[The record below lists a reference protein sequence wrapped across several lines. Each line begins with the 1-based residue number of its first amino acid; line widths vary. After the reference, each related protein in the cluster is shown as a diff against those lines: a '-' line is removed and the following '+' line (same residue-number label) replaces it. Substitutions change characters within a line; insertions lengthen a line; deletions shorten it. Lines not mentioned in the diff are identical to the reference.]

1 MTPDE
6 SIRTQSRIIDVA
18 ARLFSTYGVD
28 SISVARVLAEI
39 GQSHGGFY
47 HRFRNKDALA
57 AEACRRLFLQLSEQL
72 SQNPRVGLGTLL
84 PPNIPGIRSIAL
96 ISIDVARSAPSSE
109 LHEAYQHG
117 MQSLT
122 SQLER
127 QLDVPPVQA
136 EATLATALG
145 TAILQEA
152 LRVKPKMSHA

>member
-1 MTPDE
+1 
-6 SIRTQSRIIDVA
+6 
-18 ARLFSTYGVD
+18 
-28 SISVARVLAEI
+28 
-39 GQSHGGFY
+39 
-47 HRFRNKDALA
+47 
-57 AEACRRLFLQLSEQL
+57 
-72 SQNPRVGLGTLL
+72 
-84 PPNIPGIRSIAL
+84 
-96 ISIDVARSAPSSE
+96 